1 MQIFDK
7 VVDLQ
12 SFLNSCR
19 KNAQEVSLVPTMG
32 GLHDGHLD
40 LIIRAKKLADIN
52 VVSIFVNPTQ
62 FSKSEDFDT
71 YPEVIANDIVLLE
84 AKNVDVLFIPSVS
97 EVYPDGMS
105 TDYEVGYLGKIL
117 CGISRPSHFNGVAQV
132 VKRLF
137 EIVNPS
143 YAVFGEKDY
152 QQLLIIKSL
161 VSHLDLAVDIHSIST
176 KRDEDGLAK
185 STRNQ
190 YLTKKDRSLA
200 PNLFEQLTKLKILI
214 INDEPIEL
222 SRQQAFNNLS
232 NLFQVEY
239 LEVLD
244 ANNLKQITTN
254 TKEIIIIS
262 AIRLAETRLIDNI
275 VFRRSN
281 V

>member
-19 KNAQEVSLVPTMG
+19 KNSQEVSLVPTMG

-40 LIIRAKKLADIN
+40 LITRAEELADIN
-52 VVSIFVNPTQ
+52 VVSIFINPTQ

-105 TDYEVGYLGKIL
+105 TDYEVGDLGKIL

-232 NLFQVEY
+232 NIFQVEY

>member
-19 KNAQEVSLVPTMG
+19 KNAHEVSLVPTMG

-40 LIIRAKKLADIN
+40 LITRAEELADIN

-105 TDYEVGYLGKIL
+105 TDYEVGDLGKIL

-232 NLFQVEY
+232 NIFQVEY

>member
-1 MQIFDK
+1 MII
-7 VVDLQ
+7 L
-12 SFLNSCR
+12 LNNQTLKR
-19 KNAQEVSLVPTMG
+19 KLRPFNDIGFIPTMG
-32 GLHDGHLD
+32 GIHKGHIS
-40 LIIRAKKLADIN
+40 LIEKSKRLCEKTI
-52 VVSIFVNPTQ
+52 VSIFVNPTQ

-105 TDYEVGYLGKIL
+105 TDYEVGDLGKIL

-232 NLFQVEY
+232 NIFQVEY

>member
-12 SFLNSCR
+12 SFLYSCR

-40 LIIRAKKLADIN
+40 LITRAEELADIN

-105 TDYEVGYLGKIL
+105 TDYEVGDLGKIL